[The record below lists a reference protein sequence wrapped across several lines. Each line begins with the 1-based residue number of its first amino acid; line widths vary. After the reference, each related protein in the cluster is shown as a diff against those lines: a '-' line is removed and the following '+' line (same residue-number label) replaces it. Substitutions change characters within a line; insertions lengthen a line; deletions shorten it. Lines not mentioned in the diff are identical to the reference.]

1 MYYLSSLG
9 LAKISY
15 DQNLYQLKDG
25 AQSGLQFPHSESS
38 FTNVYHRSM
47 CLSGH
52 GLSTNTAILGNVF
65 SMVRSSYFSVM
76 YTNWHLL
83 MRISYLTGLSEMK
96 PDSCDIPSQ

>member
-15 DQNLYQLKDG
+15 DQNLCQLKDG
-25 AQSGLQFPHSESS
+25 AQSGLKFPQSESS

-47 CLSGH
+47 CLSGR

-65 SMVRSSYFSVM
+65 SMVRSLYFSIM

-83 MRISYLTGLSEMK
+83 MGITVILQVWFK
-96 PDSCDIPSQ
+96 